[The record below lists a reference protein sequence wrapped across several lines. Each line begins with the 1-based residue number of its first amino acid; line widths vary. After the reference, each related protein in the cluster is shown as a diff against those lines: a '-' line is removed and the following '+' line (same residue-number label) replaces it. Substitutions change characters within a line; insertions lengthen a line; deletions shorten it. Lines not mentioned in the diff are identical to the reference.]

1 MSSFTESEILETH
14 NEAFSD
20 YEVPMQISLESFRN
34 LNRRRGVSYNLSL
47 GAVDGEKLVGFILNA
62 IDYWEDKLT
71 AYDCGTGVIP
81 DYRQKGVGNR
91 IFSELLPILQAENI
105 EQYLLEVIQS
115 NTAAYNLYK
124 KRNFQITRKFDCLMA
139 EIKEIKSCLHNS
151 RNNPLAEKYDIR
163 EINSIDWNYV
173 INFWDYPPSWQNS
186 NMSVQRLPNSFNYL
200 GAFSEEN
207 LVGYLVYEPNG
218 GLTQIAVS
226 KNKRNQGI
234 GTELI
239 KYLIKQNS
247 NVDKLSIIN
256 VDTRDNSLLGF
267 IKCLGFNSFITQFEM
282 NLKIK

>member
-14 NEAFSD
+14 NEAFFD
-20 YEVPMQISLESFRN
+20 YEVPMQISLESFRK
-34 LNRRRGVSYNLSL
+34 LNRRRGVSYDLSL
-47 GAVDGEKLVGFILNA
+47 GVVDGEKLVGFILNA

-124 KRNFQITRKFDCLMA
+124 KRNFQITREFDCLMA
-139 EIKEIKSCLHNS
+139 DIKEIKSCLYNG
-151 RNNPLAEKYDIR
+151 RNNPLAEKCDIR
-163 EINSIDWNYV
+163 EINSIDWKDI
-173 INFWDYPPSWQNS
+173 INFGDYPPSWQNS
-186 NMSVQRLPNSFNYL
+186 DMSVQRLPNSFNYL

-207 LVGYLVYEPNG
+207 LVGYIVYEPNG
-218 GLTQIAVS
+218 GLTQIAVN
-226 KNKRNQGI
+226 KNNRNQGI

-239 KYLIKQNS
+239 KHLLEQNS
-247 NVDKLSIIN
+247 NIDKLNIIN
-256 VDTRDNSLLGF
+256 VDTRDKSLLNFLNSLGF
-267 IKCLGFNSFITQFEM
+267 KSFTTQYEM
-282 NLKIK
+282 ILKI